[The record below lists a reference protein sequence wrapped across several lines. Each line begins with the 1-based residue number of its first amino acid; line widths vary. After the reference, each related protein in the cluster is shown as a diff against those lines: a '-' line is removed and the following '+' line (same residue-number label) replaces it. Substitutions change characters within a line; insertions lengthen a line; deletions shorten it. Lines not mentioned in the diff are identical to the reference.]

1 VIALGTPL
9 TPPHQEYSKPEK
21 IGPTYFAGS
30 CGPGVFLTV
39 IGLLCPMKKGLNP
52 FVKGL
57 QKMETTLHR
66 QLKDHFREPGSQIEV
81 KLGRFRIDV
90 VNGERLVEIQR
101 SGLSSIRDKIN
112 KLLKDGFCVDVVKPL
127 VTRKRLIKL
136 NRKNGR
142 EIDRRWSPLR
152 GTILNV
158 FDELVYFTRV
168 FPHPN
173 LNLITPL
180 VTIEEIRY
188 PGHGRRRRRRS
199 GDFQV
204 KDRQILELVETH
216 SYSSVLDLQRL
227 LPGDLPKQFDTKDLA
242 EGLDVPRHQAQRIAY
257 VMRKTGAIVETG
269 KRGNAIVCRLV
280 TRKEAAKALARK
292 APKTKASVKAVLANQ
307 NRRAKRVA

>member
-1 VIALGTPL
+1 
-9 TPPHQEYSKPEK
+9 
-21 IGPTYFAGS
+21 
-30 CGPGVFLTV
+30 
-39 IGLLCPMKKGLNP
+39 
-52 FVKGL
+52 
-57 QKMETTLHR
+57 METTLHR

-81 KLGRFRIDV
+81 QLGRYRIDV

-112 KLLKDGFCVDVVKPL
+112 KLLHDGFSVDVVKPL

-136 NRKNGR
+136 SRKNGK
-142 EIDRRWSPLR
+142 EVDRRWSPLK
-152 GTILNV
+152 GSILDV

-188 PGHGRRRRRRS
+188 PGHGRRRRRRN

-204 KDRQILELVETH
+204 KDRQILELNETH
-216 SYSSVLDLQRL
+216 SFASVLDLHRL
-227 LPGDLPKQFDTKDLA
+227 LPDDLPKQFDTKQLA
-242 EGLDVPRHQAQRIAY
+242 AGLQVPRHQAQKIAY
-257 VMRKTGAIVETG
+257 VMRKTGAVVETG

-280 TRKEAAKALARK
+280 NRKEAAKTLAGKR
-292 APKTKASVKAVLANQ
+292 PKQKASVAMILANQ
-307 NRRAKRVA
+307 NRRGKQVA